1 MSVETITKQ
10 RRLPTRGEVLVEV
23 GQQVKPETVVAKG
36 VVPNPELHDLKL
48 FTQLRVEPEMVKDY
62 MTKAEGEQVA
72 RDEVIAVSRSFFT
85 RHTRVSRSPVDGFIE
100 RVSTV
105 NGRVYIRANPLDV
118 EVSAYIPG
126 VIKEIIPEEGAVVET
141 SGTRLEGSFGI
152 GGEAYGDI
160 ILATEGPDI
169 TLSSN
174 DILPEHKG
182 KIIVGGSIATLDAL
196 REAVNVGT
204 KGVIVGGVDQKDL
217 TYFLGYEIGV
227 PVTGDEQTGLTLI
240 MTGGFGVNHMEEV
253 LFETLRDHSGRMAC
267 INGATQIRSR
277 SIRPEIILPSP

>member
-1 MSVETITKQ
+1 MSVEIITKQ
-10 RRLPTRGEVLVEV
+10 RRLPTRGEVLVDV
-23 GQQVKPETVVAKG
+23 GQQVQPETVVAKG

-85 RHTRVSRSPVDGFIE
+85 RQTRVSRSPVDGFIE

-105 NGRVYIRANPLDV
+105 NGRVYIRGNPLDV
-118 EVSAYIPG
+118 IVSAYLPG
-126 VIKEIIPEEGAVVET
+126 AIKEVIPEAGAVVET
-141 SGTRLEGSFGI
+141 SGIRLEGAFGI
-152 GGEAYGDI
+152 GGEAYGGI
-160 ILATEGPDI
+160 ILASEDSDTP
-169 TLSSN
+169 LSADN
-174 DILPEHKG
+174 ILPEHQG
-182 KIIVGGSIATLDAL
+182 KVIVGGSIVSLDAL
-196 REAVNVGT
+196 RDAVNVGA

-227 PVTGDEQTGLTLI
+227 PVTGNEQTGLTLI
-240 MTGGFGVNHMEEV
+240 MTEGFGINPMDEA
-253 LFETLRDHSGRMAC
+253 LFETLRGYSGRMAC
-267 INGATQIRSR
+267 INGATQLRSR

>member
-1 MSVETITKQ
+1 MPVETIAKQ

-23 GQQVKPETVVAKG
+23 GQQVQPETVVAKG
-36 VVPNPELHDLKL
+36 VVPNHEFHDLNL
-48 FTQLRVEPEMVKDY
+48 FKQLRVEPEVVKNY

-85 RHTRVSRSPVDGFIE
+85 RQTRVSRSPVDGFIE

-105 NGRVYIRANPLDV
+105 NGRVYIRGNPLDV
-118 EVSAYIPG
+118 EVTAYIPG
-126 VIKEIIPEEGAVVET
+126 VIKEVIPEEGAVVEA
-141 SGTRLEGSFGI
+141 SGIRLEGAFGI

-160 ILATEGPDI
+160 ILASEGPD
-169 TLSSN
+169 TPLSSD

-182 KIIVGGSIATLDAL
+182 KVIVGGSIASLDAL
-196 REAVNVGT
+196 REAVKVGA
-204 KGVIVGGVDQKDL
+204 KGVIVGGVDQKGL

-240 MTGGFGVNHMEEV
+240 MTGGFGVNPMEES
-253 LFETLRDHSGRMAC
+253 LFETLRDHSGRLAC

-277 SIRPEIILPSP
+277 SIRPEIILPSA